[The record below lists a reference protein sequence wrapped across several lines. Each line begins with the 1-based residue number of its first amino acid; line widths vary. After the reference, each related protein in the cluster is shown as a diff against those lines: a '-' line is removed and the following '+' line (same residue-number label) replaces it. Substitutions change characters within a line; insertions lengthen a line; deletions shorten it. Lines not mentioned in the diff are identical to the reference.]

1 MRFAVRRISVVAE
14 IPGADPST
22 WISCLE
28 AARIGHLILG
38 VKADFLNLGKEES
51 TMLAP

>member
-28 AARIGHLILG
+28 AARIGHLIVG
-38 VKADFLNLGKEES
+38 VKADFSDVEKKKK
-51 TMLAP
+51 MLC